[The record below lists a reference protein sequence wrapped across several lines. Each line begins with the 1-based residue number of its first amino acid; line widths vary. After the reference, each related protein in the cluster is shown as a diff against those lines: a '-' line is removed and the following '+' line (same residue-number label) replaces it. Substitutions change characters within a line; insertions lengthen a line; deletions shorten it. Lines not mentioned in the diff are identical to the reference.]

1 MTPEQFSSRFCLTLP
16 TDKELGNT
24 EVLRSRLVANNNSQR
39 KIINAA
45 VLVPIIKRP
54 TGLTLLFTQRSQN
67 MRHHPGQVSFPGGK
81 EDPDDSSL
89 QYTALRETFEEVG
102 IGHDQITTLGW
113 LPNFQTISN
122 FNLYPLVGLIENI
135 DQLSLNP
142 AEVESAFEVPLNH
155 FLQRESHQIIKS
167 TFNSIDHPIHFMPYQ
182 DKLIWGVTA
191 AIIDQLILHF
201 E

>member
-1 MTPEQFSSRFCLTLP
+1 
-16 TDKELGNT
+16 
-24 EVLRSRLVANNNSQR
+24 
-39 KIINAA
+39 
-45 VLVPIIKRP
+45 
-54 TGLTLLFTQRSQN
+54 

-81 EDPDDSSL
+81 EDPDDHSL

-102 IGHDQITTLGW
+102 IDNDQITTLGW
-113 LPNFQTISN
+113 LPSFQTISN

-135 DQLSLNP
+135 DQLTLNP
-142 AEVESAFEVPLNH
+142 AEVESAFEVPLSH
-155 FLQRESHQIIKS
+155 FIQRQNHQIIES
-167 TFNSIDHPIHFMPYQ
+167 SFNNVNHPIHFMPYQ